1 MENKLKNMFEY
12 QRFSGNSRLAKI
24 IAESEARCAEALS
37 DDDLDFVAAA
47 GEFDIDEDEDKDTF

>member
-12 QRFSGNSRLAKI
+12 QRFSQNSRLSKI
-24 IAESEARCAEALS
+24 IADTEAKYASALS

-47 GEFDIDEDEDKDTF
+47 GESDIDEETKNKK

>member
-12 QRFSGNSRLAKI
+12 QRFSQNSRLSKLIADTEAKY
-24 IAESEARCAEALS
+24 ATALS

-47 GEFDIDEDEDKDTF
+47 GEFDIDEENKDNK